1 MDERIAREVARYMDR
16 AAEALRLAET
26 LRDEF
31 PPDAVARSYYA
42 MFYAVTAALLSDGVR
57 RRKHSGVMAAF
68 GERFV
73 KPGLIDR
80 AHQQAFA
87 RAFEDREVAD
97 YEAFAQFGPARVAGR
112 IAQAR
117 AFVEAV
123 RGLLASRGLSLEG
136 G

>member
-1 MDERIAREVARYMDR
+1 MDERIAREIARYMDR
-16 AAEALRLAET
+16 AAKALRLAEMV
-26 LRDEF
+26 RDEF
-31 PPDAVARSYYA
+31 PPDALSRAYYA
-42 MFYAVTAALLSDGVR
+42 MFYAASAALLGEGMR

-73 KPGLIDR
+73 KPSLIDR
-80 AHQQAFA
+80 THQQAFA

-97 YEAFAQFGPARVAGR
+97 YEAFAEFGPARVVGR
-112 IAQAR
+112 INQAR

-123 RGLLASRGLSLEG
+123 RGLLTSRGFFPQG